1 MLISL
6 IPAIVKEATEKGLFF
21 IGQERGVIR
30 FPGSHALGITKKNKV
45 QKRIADSFS
54 LPYNRI
60 SLPSGISCFLRRAFP
75 TQLKCDVKFSFVSS
89 SGVFVTGRGFSAKF
103 RAGVCRPQF
112 QNGTVG

>member
-30 FPGSHALGITKKNKV
+30 FSGSHALGIAKKNKV

-54 LPYNRI
+54 LPYNRNFGQGCAAHSFKMAPLARPIFLKMIPLARLI
-60 SLPSGISCFLRRAFP
+60 STSKVPWVGIF
-75 TQLKCDVKFSFVSS
+75 
-89 SGVFVTGRGFSAKF
+89 
-103 RAGVCRPQF
+103 
-112 QNGTVG
+112 